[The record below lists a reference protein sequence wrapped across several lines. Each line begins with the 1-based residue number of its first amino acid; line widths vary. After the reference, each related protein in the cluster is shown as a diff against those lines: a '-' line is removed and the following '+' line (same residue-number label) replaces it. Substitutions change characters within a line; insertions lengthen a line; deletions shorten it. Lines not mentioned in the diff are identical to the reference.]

1 MHVTCIWGFFSF
13 SKAVLHNIMKL
24 LSLGQLLQQFT
35 LDTTA
40 VRSVTPRRSEQTAL
54 QRRQLNL
61 GDRLNRNPF
70 LLGEGWGRIGVGF
83 KKRINK
89 KRKKNQTRVPEGKS
103 SRCGN
108 SSSRKGQAK
117 TWRTALIP
125 SPLFPKN
132 LWPYAVDIL
141 YRTQNWKT

>member
-1 MHVTCIWGFFSF
+1 MMYSKLDINRNIKTTDTHARDMHMVFFSF

-40 VRSVTPRRSEQTAL
+40 VRRGTPRRSEQTAL

-61 GDRLNRNPF
+61 GDRLNRSPF
-70 LLGEGWGRIGVGF
+70 LVGEGWGRTGVSF

-89 KRKKNQTRVPEGKS
+89 KRKKTRPEYQKEKVQDVAQQQQKETS
-103 SRCGN
+103 KNMKNHPHS
-108 SSSRKGQAK
+108 
-117 TWRTALIP
+117 LPFIP
-125 SPLFPKN
+125 
-132 LWPYAVDIL
+132 
-141 YRTQNWKT
+141 